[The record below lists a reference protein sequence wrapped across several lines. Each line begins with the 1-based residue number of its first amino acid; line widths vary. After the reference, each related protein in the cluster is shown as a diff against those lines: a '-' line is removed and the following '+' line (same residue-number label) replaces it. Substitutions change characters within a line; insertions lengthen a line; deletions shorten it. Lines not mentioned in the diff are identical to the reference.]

1 VAHAGLGSPAGL
13 EIGGIYLER
22 VEMKGSMGVEGLRR
36 LRVVL
41 QTGEGRVPREHR
53 QDARVSAS
61 LQDAH
66 FGSPP
71 SSRQQGAGKLVLF
84 RR

>member
-1 VAHAGLGSPAGL
+1 MAQAGLGSQAGL
-13 EIGGIYLER
+13 ETGGIYLGRLE
-22 VEMKGSMGVEGLRR
+22 VEGSTDTKGLLR

-41 QTGEGRVPREHR
+41 QTGEGRVPRENR

-61 LQDAH
+61 LQDSH

-71 SSRQQGAGKLVLF
+71 FGRQQGAGKLVLF